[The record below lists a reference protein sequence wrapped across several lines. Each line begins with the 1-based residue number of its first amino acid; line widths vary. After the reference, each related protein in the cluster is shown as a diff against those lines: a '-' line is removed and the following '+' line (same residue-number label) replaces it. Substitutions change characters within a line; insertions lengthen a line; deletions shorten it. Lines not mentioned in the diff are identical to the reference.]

1 MKKKALSK
9 LIALIKKLDQK
20 LWPTYFYVIT
30 DAMAKV
36 LTEKTLVIVDVGA
49 AMGVDARW
57 QPAESLIQFV
67 TFEPDTRSQDYAT
80 TARTVNFATGLSAEK
95 GRKALHMTTFAP
107 ASSLYPLNM
116 AQLQDFA
123 NREWHESAGSIP
135 IEVDTLNNCLAD
147 RPDLRPDFMKV
158 DVEGADLDVLKGA
171 SDFLDT
177 TLMGLQIEVSF
188 IERHKGAPFFGE
200 TDAFMREH
208 GFALFILSREHWL
221 RHNLVYGANSNP
233 QLIWGDAVYFLKRDQ
248 LLERLRT
255 VSSEDKTLMLS
266 KFIAILLGYGAHDY
280 AVEVIDAAFSAKLVS
295 EAIANDLKK
304 AVTSSVVNPTAY
316 FFRCLSGVIFA
327 VFIYLLSAP
336 IGALRRRSGAY
347 LKKRMA
353 NLLHHLSKSVARG
366 GIYDSCISD
375 HH

>member
-36 LTEKTLVIVDVGA
+36 LTEKPLVIVDVGA
-49 AMGVDARW
+49 AMGVDERW

-95 GRKALHMTTFAP
+95 GRKALHLTTFAP

-177 TLMGLQIEVSF
+177 TIMGLQIEVSF

-233 QLIWGDAVYFLKRDQ
+233 QLIWADAVYFLKRDQ

-255 VSSEDKTLMLS
+255 VSSEDKTLILS

-280 AVEVIDAAFSAKLVS
+280 AVEVIDAAVGAKLVS
-295 EAIANDLKK
+295 EAIANDFKN

-327 VFIYLLSAP
+327 VFIYLLSVP
-336 IGALRRRSGAY
+336 IGSLRRRSGAY

-353 NLLHHLSKSVARG
+353 NLLHHLSVARG

-375 HH
+375 PH

>member
-1 MKKKALSK
+1 
-9 LIALIKKLDQK
+9 
-20 LWPTYFYVIT
+20 
-30 DAMAKV
+30 
-36 LTEKTLVIVDVGA
+36 
-49 AMGVDARW
+49 
-57 QPAESLIQFV
+57 
-67 TFEPDTRSQDYAT
+67 
-80 TARTVNFATGLSAEK
+80 
-95 GRKALHMTTFAP
+95 
-107 ASSLYPLNM
+107 
-116 AQLQDFA
+116 
-123 NREWHESAGSIP
+123 
-135 IEVDTLNNCLAD
+135 
-147 RPDLRPDFMKV
+147 
-158 DVEGADLDVLKGA
+158 
-171 SDFLDT
+171 
-177 TLMGLQIEVSF
+177 MGLQIEVSF

>member
-9 LIALIKKLDQK
+9 FIALIKKLDQK

-30 DAMAKV
+30 DAMAKI
-36 LTEKTLVIVDVGA
+36 LTEKPLVIVDVGA
-49 AMGVDARW
+49 AMGVDERW
-57 QPAESLIQFV
+57 LPAESLIQFV

-80 TARTVNFATGLSAEK
+80 TAKTVNFATGLSAEK
-95 GRKALHMTTFAP
+95 GKKALHLTTFAP

-135 IEVDTLNNCLAD
+135 IEVDTLNNCLAA
-147 RPDLRPDFMKV
+147 RPELRPDFMKV

-188 IERHKGAPFFGE
+188 IERHKGAPFFAE
-200 TDAFMREH
+200 TDAFLREQ

-233 QLIWGDAVYFLKRDQ
+233 QLIWGDAVYFLKREQ

-255 VSSEDKTLMLS
+255 EEQAHIILS

-295 EAIANDLKK
+295 EAIAKNLKK
-304 AVTSSVVNPTAY
+304 AVSLSVVNPTAY
-316 FFRCLSGVIFA
+316 FFRSLSGVIFA
-327 VFIYLLSAP
+327 SLLYLLSVP
-336 IGALRRRSGAY
+336 IGSLRRRSAAY

-353 NLLHHLSKSVARG
+353 NLLHHLSVVRG

-375 HH
+375 PH